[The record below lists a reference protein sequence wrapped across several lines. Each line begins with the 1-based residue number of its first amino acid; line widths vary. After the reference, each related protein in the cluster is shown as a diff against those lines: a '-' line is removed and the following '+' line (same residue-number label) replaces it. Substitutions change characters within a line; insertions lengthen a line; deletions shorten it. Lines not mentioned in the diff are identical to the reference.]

1 MLLLNLPRGG
11 MREFHWSTNPAFLIG
26 QLHMLA
32 ILHWFNFYVNF
43 SIERWRIHGDTI
55 TQQVYIAFVFPEADV
70 NISVF
75 YGNIFEI
82 Y

>member
-11 MREFHWSTNPAFLIG
+11 LREFHWSTNPAFLIG

-43 SIERWRIHGDTI
+43 SIERWRIQGG
-55 TQQVYIAFVFPEADV
+55 E
-70 NISVF
+70 
-75 YGNIFEI
+75 
-82 Y
+82 